1 MLIDVEPP
9 TVLQCDGPKTDKY
22 GVISTPG
29 THADVKWKV
38 SDVSVRGVSNHFDNP
53 TRLELPGVTKKLNLT
68 IKRLKTK
75 KTIENV
81 EGSNPRQAQIL
92 TINPRYMGCSI
103 RPFYQL

>member
-38 SDVSVRGVSNHFDNP
+38 SDASAVKFRCY
-53 TRLELPGVTKKLNLT
+53 E
-68 IKRLKTK
+68 
-75 KTIENV
+75 
-81 EGSNPRQAQIL
+81 
-92 TINPRYMGCSI
+92 
-103 RPFYQL
+103 

>member
-38 SDVSVRGVSNHFDNP
+38 SDVSVRGVSNNVDNP
-53 TRLELPGVTKKLNLT
+53 TRLGLPRVAKKHNLT
-68 IKRLKTK
+68 IKRLKMK
-75 KTIENV
+75 KTV
-81 EGSNPRQAQIL
+81 KKFEGSNPRQAQIL
-92 TINPRYMGCSI
+92 TLNPR
-103 RPFYQL
+103 

>member
-22 GVISTPG
+22 GVISTAG

-53 TRLELPGVTKKLNLT
+53 TRLPQFTKKHNLT
-68 IKRLKTK
+68 MKRLKTK
-75 KTIENV
+75 KTVEKF

-92 TINPRYMGCSI
+92 ALHPRCVQYAPSI
-103 RPFYQL
+103 S